1 MSAECA
7 AGVGGVAKASRNRAA
22 HLRESRRPARSLRQG
37 FGWSQNLPLI
47 VLLISGGP
55 GNQRGVCGKVSGGR
69 KTFRGMRGSFPGV
82 PETSAEC
89 AARFRGV
96 AKPSADCAAH
106 LRESGDCQ
114 DAFGRNQ
121 YPFSNILLTAVFKAH
136 FDYFFTV
143 QRFYQLTIYRLSEE
157 IDTFTHRLFFF
168 VW

>member
-1 MSAECA
+1 MKKLKKGLLAEFPQ
-7 AGVGGVAKASRNRAA
+7 ASRNRAA
-22 HLRESRRPARSLRQG
+22 HLRESRKPARSLRQG
-37 FGWSQNLPLI
+37 FGGSQKLPRNARLI
-47 VLLISGGP
+47 YGSP
-55 GNQRGVCGKVSGGR
+55 GNQRGACGKVSGGR
-69 KTFRGMRGSFPGV
+69 KTFPQPCGSFTGV

-121 YPFSNILLTAVFKAH
+121 YPFSNILLTAVFTAH

-157 IDTFTHRLFFF
+157 I
-168 VW
+168 

>member
-1 MSAECA
+1 MRS
-7 AGVGGVAKASRNRAA
+7 SRK
-22 HLRESRRPARSLRQG
+22 LPATVR
-37 FGWSQNLPLI
+37 
-47 VLLISGGP
+47 LISRSP
-55 GNQRGVCGKVSGGR
+55 GNQRGACDKVSGGR
-69 KTFRGMRGSFPGV
+69 KTFRGTRGSFPGV

-89 AARFRGV
+89 AARFREV

-121 YPFSNILLTAVFKAH
+121 YPFSNILLTAVFTAH

-157 IDTFTHRLFFF
+157 ITIFAHSFSFMFWRTQTKLIGLTPANGISPYFSESKK
-168 VW
+168 V